1 MEDLTAVDNQAL
13 QAALHPISVS
23 STSPLAT
30 FSNWAKTFTC
40 KPQRVFVP
48 TTILQ
53 CRQILELARREGA
66 RVHPVGVGHS
76 PSDLACTNGWL
87 VRMERVRG
95 TVKVS
100 VLLYVA
106 VSRALAQFSN
116 TMGMTDKYIY
126 MQNTDR

>member
-1 MEDLTAVDNQAL
+1 MEDLTAVDNHAL

-30 FSNWAKTFTC
+30 FSNWAKTFKC

-48 TTILQ
+48 TTVLQ

-87 VRMERVRG
+87 VRTEELRG

-100 VLLYVA
+100 TFFPSFFFRLCLVLG
-106 VSRALAQFSN
+106 RAQIPSIRIHDSN
-116 TMGMTDKYIY
+116 
-126 MQNTDR
+126 

>member
-1 MEDLTAVDNQAL
+1 MEDLTAVDNHAL

-30 FSNWAKTFTC
+30 FSNWAKTFKC

-48 TTILQ
+48 TTVLQ

-87 VRMERVRG
+87 VRTEELRG

-100 VLLYVA
+100 TFFPSFCWLYLVLG
-106 VSRALAQFSN
+106 RAQIPSIRIH
-116 TMGMTDKYIY
+116 DS
-126 MQNTDR
+126 D